1 MASQKCGSV
10 TSFRGK
16 GKVRRIKL
24 MLGEPKFVDFLSQVG
39 RTFEFDEVSVSKS
52 EEFVCSLYGKD
63 LKHVKDARAA
73 LLRKA
78 NTWTTACHQ
87 TKIPWRSIFLG
98 QIIKQTFITAA
109 LNPIQSSRRH
119 RATDGQLMKM
129 SSGLNGWISCQPPIQ
144 FLSWQTASK

>member
-1 MASQKCGSV
+1 MAYRSV
-10 TSFRGK
+10 AVLPPFEGK

-24 MLGEPKFVDFLSQVG
+24 IFGEPKFVDFFFQVG

-52 EEFVCSLYGKD
+52 EKFVCSLYGKD
-63 LKHVKDARAA
+63 LKHVNDARAA

-78 NTWTTACHQ
+78 NTWMTTCHQ
-87 TKIPWRSIFLG
+87 TKIPWKSILLR
-98 QIIKQTFITAA
+98 QIIKQAFFTAA

-119 RATDGQLMKM
+119 RAMDGQLMKV
-129 SSGLNGWISCQPPIQ
+129 SSGLNGRISCQPPIQ

>member
-24 MLGEPKFVDFLSQVG
+24 MLEETKFVDFFSQVG

-63 LKHVKDARAA
+63 LKHVNDARAA
-73 LLRKA
+73 LSKTGQHVDDSLPPNKDSLEKHLLRA
-78 NTWTTACHQ
+78 NYQAGIHHRRLEPNPIILPPQSHGWTTDEDVLWVKWMDLLPAPNSVLELANC
-87 TKIPWRSIFLG
+87 K
-98 QIIKQTFITAA
+98 
-109 LNPIQSSRRH
+109 
-119 RATDGQLMKM
+119 
-129 SSGLNGWISCQPPIQ
+129 
-144 FLSWQTASK
+144 